1 MRYRVLIV
9 PSAEK
14 ELNALPL
21 VARQRLRKK
30 IASLSNEPR
39 PRGTKKLEDEDLY
52 RVRVGDY
59 RILHRISDKERLVT
73 ILAVGH
79 RREVYR

>member
-1 MRYRVLIV
+1 MPYRVLIV

-14 ELNALPL
+14 DLNALPL
-21 VARQRLRKK
+21 TTRKRIWKK
-30 IASLSNEPR
+30 IAALSDSPR
-39 PRGTKKLEDEDLY
+39 PRGTRKLEDEGLY
-52 RVRVGDY
+52 KVRVGDY
-59 RILHRISDKERLVT
+59 RIVHRISDKDGLVT